1 MRAAHKGRAGNWKTM
16 ATEAP
21 KPESAPDAKPPA
33 APGKKSGKFMTL
45 GIVGGIMLVE
55 GISIFMVM
63 KFFGAEPD
71 PTQGMEHGIAPTTRP
86 WEESQEIQVAQVRV
100 PNSSGSRT
108 FLYNVRVV
116 IRVHHKDYDKIKE
129 FMESRKN
136 TIEDAIGRVI
146 RSADERHLAEPG
158 LETVK
163 RQIRYELGSL
173 LGDESLIEQV
183 LIPECMP
190 LPTGY

>member
-1 MRAAHKGRAGNWKTM
+1 MSA
-16 ATEAP
+16 EAP
-21 KPESAPDAKPPA
+21 KPDAAAEGKPTSP
-33 APGKKSGKFMTL
+33 PEKKGKIVTM

-55 GISIFMVM
+55 GVAIFMFM
-63 KFFGAEPD
+63 KFLGADPD
-71 PTQGMEHGIAPTTRP
+71 PTHGMELGMEPAATTRP
-86 WEESQEIQVAQVRV
+86 WEDSQEIQVAQVRV
-100 PNSSGSRT
+100 PNNSGSRT
-108 FLYNVRVV
+108 LLYTVRAV
-116 IRVHHKDYDKIKE
+116 IRVSKKDHDKVKE

-136 TIEDAIGRVI
+136 TIDDAIGRVI

>member
-1 MRAAHKGRAGNWKTM
+1 MSA
-16 ATEAP
+16 EAP
-21 KPESAPDAKPPA
+21 KPEASAEAKPPA
-33 APGKKSGKFMTL
+33 PPEKKSGKFMTMGL
-45 GIVGGIMLVE
+45 IGGVMLVE
-55 GISIFMVM
+55 GVGIFMVM
-63 KFFGAEPD
+63 KFMGADPD
-71 PTQGMEHGIAPTTRP
+71 PTQALEHGVQATTRP

-116 IRVHHKDYDKIKE
+116 IRVHHKDHDKVKE

-136 TIEDAIGRVI
+136 TIEDVIGRVI

>member
-1 MRAAHKGRAGNWKTM
+1 M

-21 KPESAPDAKPPA
+21 KQEAPAEAKAPAPPE
-33 APGKKSGKFMTL
+33 KKKGKFMTI
-45 GIVGGIMLVE
+45 GIVGGVMLVE

-63 KFFGAEPD
+63 KFLGTEPD
-71 PTQGMEHGIAPTTRP
+71 PTQGMEHEAPATTKP

-116 IRVHHKDYDKIKE
+116 IRVNHKDHDKVKE
-129 FMESRKN
+129 FMDGRKN
-136 TIEDAIGRVI
+136 TIEDVISRVI

-163 RQIRYELGSL
+163 RQIRFELGSL

>member
-1 MRAAHKGRAGNWKTM
+1 MSAEPPKSDASS
-16 ATEAP
+16 EA
-21 KPESAPDAKPPA
+21 KPA
-33 APGKKSGKFMTL
+33 APPEKKKGKFMTIGL
-45 GIVGGIMLVE
+45 VGGVMLVE
-55 GISIFMVM
+55 GVAIFMFM
-63 KFFGAEPD
+63 KFMGTDPD
-71 PTQGMEHGIAPTTRP
+71 PTHGMEQGMEATSKP

-108 FLYNVRVV
+108 LLYTVRVV
-116 IRVHHKDYDKIKE
+116 VSVHHKDHDKVKV

-136 TIEDAIGRVI
+136 TIEDVISRVI

-190 LPTGY
+190 LPTGF